1 MVCCDWCIIKV
12 VLVVNPGE
20 TDDIQSQQVI
30 QAVVKIV
37 VSLLIKKKKKKIV
50 VSLTLLS
57 NVLHSREIDVSLCLP
72 SLLREHYSIFIFFH
86 QNFI

>member
-37 VSLLIKKKKKKIV
+37 L
-50 VSLTLLS
+50 SLTLLI

>member
-20 TDDIQSQQVI
+20 TNDIQSQQVI

-37 VSLLIKKKKKKIV
+37 VSL
-50 VSLTLLS
+50 TLLI
-57 NVLHSREIDVSLCLP
+57 NVLHLREIDGSLCLP

>member
-12 VLVVNPGE
+12 VLVVNPSE
-20 TDDIQSQQVI
+20 TNDIQSQQVI

-37 VSLLIKKKKKKIV
+37 VSL
-50 VSLTLLS
+50 TLLI
-57 NVLHSREIDVSLCLP
+57 NVLHLREIDGSLCLP